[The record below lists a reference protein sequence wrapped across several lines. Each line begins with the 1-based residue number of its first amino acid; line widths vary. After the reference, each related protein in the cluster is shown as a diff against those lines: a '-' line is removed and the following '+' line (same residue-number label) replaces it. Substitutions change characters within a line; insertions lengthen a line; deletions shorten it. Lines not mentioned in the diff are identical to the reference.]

1 MYVLYVWSVGKTTFT
16 KLITGELQAKHGEV
30 EVGETVVLGIYDQLG
45 LKFDEV
51 AERQTVLEYVVDQVQ
66 NSNANSVGETPNEA
80 RDLLQQFEFPR
91 SRWTERVSILSGGER
106 RRLQILSV
114 LSVVSTVVAFVFVP

>member
-1 MYVLYVWSVGKTTFT
+1 
-16 KLITGELQAKHGEV
+16 LQAKHGEV

-114 LSVVSTVVAFVFVP
+114 LSVVSTVVVFVFVP